1 MSATCLRGHASRDDA
16 YCDVCGAPIGAG
28 PRAAGADPGA
38 YVDPGTPRTVRPH
51 PHPHPHPAPAP
62 APAPAR
68 HCPDGHELLPGA
80 RFCEYDGWD
89 SSADAGRRP
98 PSPHARPRVP
108 IQWQLVVIADRDRF
122 DALREVKGELV
133 ADLAFPAYAP
143 ERRFPL
149 KSSQVLVGRLSRSR
163 GIDPDVDLGGDFADP
178 GVSHAHAV
186 LETRPDGTWCLIDLS
201 STNGTYLNDGMDRI
215 VPQRPVPVG
224 DGDQIHLGAWTT
236 LVLRAQPSPDDGPGA

>member
-1 MSATCLRGHASRDDA
+1 MIAICPRGHASRNGSH
-16 YCDVCGAPIGAG
+16 CEVCGAPIGAD
-28 PRAAGADPGA
+28 RGAVDS
-38 YVDPGTPRTVRPH
+38 DPGTGHRTVMTTDPRLEPT
-51 PHPHPHPAPAP
+51 
-62 APAPAR
+62 R
-68 HCPDGHELLPGA
+68 RCPDGHELLPGA

-89 SSADAGRRP
+89 SAADQSRRP
-98 PSPHARPRVP
+98 PARPSP
-108 IQWQLVVIADRDRF
+108 TEWELVVIADRDRF
-122 DALREVKGELV
+122 DAVREVKGEVV

-149 KSSQVLVGRLSRSR
+149 KSSQALIGRFSRSR
-163 GIDPDVDLGGDFADP
+163 GIDPDIDLGGDFSDP

-186 LETRPDGTWCLIDLS
+186 LEAKPDGTWCLIDLG

-236 LVLRAQPSPDDGPGA
+236 LVLRAEPPRTAD